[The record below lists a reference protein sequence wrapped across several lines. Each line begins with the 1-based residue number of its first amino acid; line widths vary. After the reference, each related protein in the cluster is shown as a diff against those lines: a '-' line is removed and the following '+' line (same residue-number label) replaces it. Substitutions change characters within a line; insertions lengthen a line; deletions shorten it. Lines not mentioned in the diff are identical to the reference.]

1 MNPPSRSELGVC
13 GDSRRALSFLV
24 RSGVAFD
31 LSDKVG
37 LLPEVHDDACEKV
50 LDFLEQH
57 GRATASDLR
66 QYLGTSRRVMMPL
79 LEHMDAQGKT
89 RRVGDYR
96 MLR

>member
-1 MNPPSRSELGVC
+1 M
-13 GDSRRALSFLV
+13 

-31 LSDKVG
+31 LSDKVVM
-37 LLPEVHDDACEKV
+37 LTEVHDDACEKV

-89 RRVGDYR
+89 RREGDYR